1 MVKGVTFMGKYK
13 GIKNIVLL
21 GHNGCGKT
29 TLAEALLYSN
39 GTIARMGT
47 IEEGTTVSDY
57 DSEERKR
64 KTSINTTILPFER
77 NSIKINLID
86 TPGYLDFIGEM
97 LEGMRAAEAALICV
111 SGRSGLKVGTERAY
125 EYCRKLNL
133 PRGFLIT
140 KLDVENS
147 KFLDTYEDIKNAFGL
162 GAVAVQYP
170 IGEATSF
177 EGYVDIISETA
188 YKVKGKE
195 EIKID
200 IPEDIKYEIEKL
212 HGELVEA
219 IAETSEE
226 LMKKYFEE
234 GTLEESDIIEGLTK
248 GFSSGELSPVFC
260 ISSINSVGISALSK
274 HIVDIFP
281 DGSRGYKGI
290 KVQTGEEV
298 DIYIDKDKPFSAQIF
313 KTIADPFVG
322 KLSIFK
328 VISGKLTSG
337 GSVYNSNREKEEKIG
352 AIYEL
357 KGKSQEVVNEIVA
370 GDIGAIA
377 KLQYSSTG
385 DTLCEIGSPITL
397 HKILFPKPTMTM
409 AIIPKNKGDEEK
421 VSVGLSKLSEEDSTF
436 KIFRDIEHCETNIS
450 GIGETHLEVLVGKL
464 KSKFGADVILRIP
477 KVPYRETIKATSDVQ
492 GKHKK
497 QSGGHGQYGDVHIKF
512 EPRDDG
518 NDELLFVDQVVGG
531 VVPRQ
536 YIPAVEK
543 GLKECINEGVLAGY
557 PVIRLKATLHYGSYH
572 SVDSSEM
579 AFKMATSIAYKKGL
593 EQATPVILEP
603 IMRVEV
609 FTPENKMGDVI
620 GDLNRRR
627 GRVLGMENEKD
638 NNKIIA
644 EVPLAEMFTYTTDLK
659 ALTGAR
665 GFFGMEFQSYEEVP
679 PSEMRNIINSKHKEA
694 DLANL

>member
-1 MVKGVTFMGKYK
+1 MGKYK

-39 GTIARMGT
+39 GTITRMGT

-77 NSIKINLID
+77 SSVKINLID

-97 LEGMRAAEAALICV
+97 LEGMRAADSAVICV

-125 EYCRKLNL
+125 EYCKKLSL
-133 PRGFLIT
+133 PRSFLVT

-147 KFLDTYEDIKNAFGL
+147 KFFDTYEDIKNTFGL

-170 IGEATSF
+170 IGEAINF

-188 YKVKGKE
+188 YKVVGKE

-200 IPEDIKYEIEKL
+200 IPEDIRYEIEKL
-212 HGELVEA
+212 HGELVES

-234 GTLEESDIIEGLTK
+234 GTLQEEDIILGLVEGFT
-248 GFSSGELSPVFC
+248 SGELSPVFC
-260 ISSINSVGISALSK
+260 SSAINGIGINALSK
-274 HIVDIFP
+274 YIIDIFP
-281 DGSRGYKGI
+281 KGDRVYKAI
-290 KVQTGEEV
+290 KTQTSEEIEV
-298 DIYIDKDKPFSAQIF
+298 YTDEEKPFAAQIF

-322 KLSIFK
+322 KLSMFK
-328 VISGKLTSG
+328 VISGRLTSG
-337 GSVYNSNREKEEKIG
+337 ISVYNANKEKEEKIN

-357 KGKSQEVVNEIVA
+357 KGKNQELISEIFA

-385 DTLCEIGSPITL
+385 DTLCDIAMPINFE
-397 HKILFPKPTMTM
+397 KMIFPKPTMTM

-421 VSVGLSKLSEEDSTF
+421 VSLGLSKLLEEDSTF
-436 KIFRDIEHCETNIS
+436 RISRDIEHCETNIS
-450 GIGETHLEVLVGKL
+450 GIGETHLEILVGKL
-464 KSKFGADVILRIP
+464 KNKFGADVILRIP

-579 AFKMATSIAYKKGL
+579 AFKLATSIAYKKGL
-593 EQATPVILEP
+593 EQAMPVILEP

-665 GFFGMEFQSYEEVP
+665 GYFDMEFQGYEEVP